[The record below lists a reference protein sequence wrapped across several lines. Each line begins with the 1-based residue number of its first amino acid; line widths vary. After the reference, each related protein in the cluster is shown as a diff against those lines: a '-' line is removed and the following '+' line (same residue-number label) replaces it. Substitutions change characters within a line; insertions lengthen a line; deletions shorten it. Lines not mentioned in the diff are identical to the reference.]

1 MTESLMVSVSGIR
14 GRVGFSLTP
23 EIVASYAAGFG
34 AWSAARG
41 KSRAVV
47 VGRDSRV
54 SGPMFHRVV
63 TAALQSVGCTVIDIG
78 LTTTP
83 TCQLAV
89 EHHHAAGGLMISA
102 SHNPIEWNALKFI
115 APTGLFLDAT
125 EGTEMRASIE
135 AGIPRAT
142 WDKLGTVEADDRAVS
157 RHLERVLLIPCLDVD
172 GIRKRKFNVALDCVR
187 GAGAIIVPQL
197 LERLGCVVNAIN
209 MEPDGRFPRSPEPT
223 ADNLKELEQL
233 VLRTG
238 SA

>member
-1 MTESLMVSVSGIR
+1 MSEALMVSVSGIR
-14 GRVGFSLTP
+14 GRVGYSLTP

-41 KSRAVV
+41 KSKAIV

-63 TAALQSVGCTVIDIG
+63 VSALQSVGCTVIDIG

-115 APTGLFLDAT
+115 AATGLFLENS
-125 EGTEMRASIE
+125 EGVERRALVQR
-135 AGIPRAT
+135 GIPRAK
-142 WDKLGTVEADDRAVS
+142 W
-157 RHLERVLLIPCLDVD
+157 
-172 GIRKRKFNVALDCVR
+172 
-187 GAGAIIVPQL
+187 Q
-197 LERLGCVVNAIN
+197 
-209 MEPDGRFPRSPEPT
+209 
-223 ADNLKELEQL
+223 
-233 VLRTG
+233 
-238 SA
+238 